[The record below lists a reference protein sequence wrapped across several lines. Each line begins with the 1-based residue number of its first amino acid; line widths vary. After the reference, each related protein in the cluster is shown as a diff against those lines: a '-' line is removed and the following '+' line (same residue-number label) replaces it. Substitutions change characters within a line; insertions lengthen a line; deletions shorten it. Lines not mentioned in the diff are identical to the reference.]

1 MVLRAQVRSN
11 TTTALTFEANANSI
25 SKSEIQGKIRA
36 QYMTINQTYKDTT
49 RKYRAVTNATITCLI
64 NRINKNREEDSSSQC
79 KIQVLAMLEVCRGKT
94 DKSEVLTGKTE

>member
-36 QYMTINQTYKDTT
+36 QYMTI
-49 RKYRAVTNATITCLI
+49 R
-64 NRINKNREEDSSSQC
+64 EDSSSQC